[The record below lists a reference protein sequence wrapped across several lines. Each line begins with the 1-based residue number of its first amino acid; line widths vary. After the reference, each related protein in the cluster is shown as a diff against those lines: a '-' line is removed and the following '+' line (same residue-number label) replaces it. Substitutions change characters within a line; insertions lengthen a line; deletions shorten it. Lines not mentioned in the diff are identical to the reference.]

1 MQVAQVMDLVL
12 NQMSMMSNN
21 ARSLGDSGEKDDDDE
36 DETEDDEGN
45 DDGDNSDGNDDDD
58 DNDGNEYGDSDHER
72 IESDRYENPN
82 LNQSSEEHKEE
93 EEENVDEFTDKED
106 DDDNAKEENK
116 EELDDAEELY
126 KDVKEEKD
134 AHVTLTTV
142 HDTQKTEGPMP
153 SSSVSSDFIKKLLN
167 FKNVSLVD
175 NETASLMD
183 TIVRHEEPSSQT
195 SFLYIVPVMIIPKI
209 TFTFTT
215 TIPPPP
221 SSVNPLLQ
229 QATPTTSEITTS
241 FHALPDSSHPY
252 SDSMIESP
260 TWK

>member
-126 KDVKEEKD
+126 KDVKVNLRKENVKKTD
-134 AHVTLTTV
+134 ADQAIVDRYIDNKQGEAIQQAIKSHAAEFLEFATHVIEQNVVESLEAAV
-142 HDTQKTEGPMP
+142 LAK
-153 SSSVSSDFIKKLLN
+153 SSSQPKSTY
-167 FKNVSLVD
+167 
-175 NETASLMD
+175 EAAASL
-183 TIVRHEEPSSQT
+183 S
-195 SFLYIVPVMIIPKI
+195 
-209 TFTFTT
+209 
-215 TIPPPP
+215 
-221 SSVNPLLQ
+221 
-229 QATPTTSEITTS
+229 
-241 FHALPDSSHPY
+241 
-252 SDSMIESP
+252 
-260 TWK
+260 